1 MTADRPARS
10 TRRAALAPL
19 WLAALAVLLAGQ
31 WPHWTVWGAQL
42 SYSRGQGMS
51 PAFEGWEQ
59 AADGSRYFLFGYMNR
74 NWEEEFDIPVGRDN
88 NIEPGG
94 PDQGQPTHFF
104 PRRNP
109 FVFRIRVPGNFGEK
123 DELVWTLTTH
133 GQTERAYATL
143 KADYFVDDLVRAM
156 ELGAVIGGNALDP
169 EIYRNQGP
177 TLKVDGEKR
186 RSAKVGQAVT
196 LVAWAADDGIPKRR
210 GARKLPGP
218 GGDAKYSPPNQG
230 ILTNPT
236 GLRLSWFVYRGAGK
250 VTFSPEQTKVWQDTR
265 PDANS
270 PWAPFWAP
278 PPVPSDGKWVVQ
290 ASFDEPGEYV
300 VRCLASDGALLA
312 YEDLTISV
320 IGRENR
326 K

>member
-1 MTADRPARS
+1 
-10 TRRAALAPL
+10 
-19 WLAALAVLLAGQ
+19 
-31 WPHWTVWGAQL
+31 
-42 SYSRGQGMS
+42 
-51 PAFEGWEQ
+51 
-59 AADGSRYFLFGYMNR
+59 
-74 NWEEEFDIPVGRDN
+74 
-88 NIEPGG
+88 
-94 PDQGQPTHFF
+94 
-104 PRRNP
+104 
-109 FVFRIRVPGNFGEK
+109 
-123 DELVWTLTTH
+123 
-133 GQTERAYATL
+133 
-143 KADYFVDDLVRAM
+143 M

-218 GGDAKYSPPNQG
+218 GGDAKYSPPNQA

-270 PWAPFWAP
+270 PWAPFWSP
-278 PPVPSDGKWVVQ
+278 PPVPSEGKWVVQ

-312 YEDLTISV
+312 YEDLTFSV